1 MISALIFLPAAA
13 AIFLLFV
20 PEEKNRFIKGF
31 SLIFSSL
38 PLFLGLWLLARF
50 DPTYP
55 LPQFAEVARWIGSG
69 LFYHVGADGISLMLL
84 LLTSFLSPLAVAS
97 SFNYIKERQKEYYI
111 MLLLLQTGMAGV
123 FAAQNLFLFYI
134 FWEAMLIPM
143 YFLIGIWGGER
154 KLYAT
159 VKFVLYTMVG
169 SLLMLVGIIYFWK
182 TSPGHSLYFYNLYSL
197 NIPPGTQILLFLAFA
212 LAFAIKV
219 PLFPFHTW
227 LPDAHTEAPTAGSVL
242 LAGVLLKMGG
252 YGFLRLAMPL
262 FPYAFRLFLPYLV
275 VLAIVSIIYGAAMAF
290 VQEDAKRLVAYSSVS
305 HLGVV
310 MLGLFLLSFK
320 SYMGGIYQM
329 LNHGLSTGALFLLIG
344 MLYER
349 THTRDMGK
357 LGGLAKPLPALAAFL
372 SVTVFSSIGL
382 PGLNGFVGEFLVFL
396 GSFQVS
402 KTAGAFAAL
411 GVILSAVYL
420 LWMYRR
426 VMQGPVKNPAYMD
439 LPGMSLREILIMVP
453 IVILFF
459 WMGIYP
465 RFFMGKFEKSARF
478 MMEITQQK
486 YKIVSI
492 VEQGG
497 AK

>member
-1 MISALIFLPAAA
+1 
-13 AIFLLFV
+13 
-20 PEEKNRFIKGF
+20 
-31 SLIFSSL
+31 
-38 PLFLGLWLLARF
+38 
-50 DPTYP
+50 
-55 LPQFAEVARWIGSG
+55 
-69 LFYHVGADGISLMLL
+69 
-84 LLTSFLSPLAVAS
+84 
-97 SFNYIKERQKEYYI
+97 
-111 MLLLLQTGMAGV
+111 
-123 FAAQNLFLFYI
+123 
-134 FWEAMLIPM
+134 
-143 YFLIGIWGGER
+143 
-154 KLYAT
+154 
-159 VKFVLYTMVG
+159 
-169 SLLMLVGIIYFWK
+169 
-182 TSPGHSLYFYNLYSL
+182 
-197 NIPPGTQILLFLAFA
+197 
-212 LAFAIKV
+212 
-219 PLFPFHTW
+219 
-227 LPDAHTEAPTAGSVL
+227 
-242 LAGVLLKMGG
+242 
-252 YGFLRLAMPL
+252 
-262 FPYAFRLFLPYLV
+262 
-275 VLAIVSIIYGAAMAF
+275 MAF

-310 MLGLFLLSFK
+310 MLGIFLLSFK

-349 THTRDMGK
+349 THTRDMEK

-411 GVILSAVYL
+411 GVVLSAVYL

-439 LPGMSLREILIMVP
+439 LPKMNLREILIMAP
-453 IVILFF
+453 IVVLFF

-465 RFFMGKFEKSARF
+465 KFFMGKFEKSARF